1 MPSNHL
7 RLSFSLSHLAVCL
20 SLTGA
25 PVFAAAA
32 FEKAPVDD
40 ILVPLPQGQ
49 QLAFRIIPL
58 GIGGEPFAGKEFFV
72 GGRGAEGFKETP
84 THVRSSGT
92 AVLDYQ
98 GKPDWCL
105 FFGKHEVTQAQWAAA
120 LGEPKPDA
128 RSADLPVVSIS
139 RAQVAAFIEKANQ
152 LLYQSGTA
160 LAELKS
166 LTKSPRI
173 FFRLPDEAEWEF
185 VARGGNAV
193 DSGQF
198 DKSTPYA
205 DALNKHEWYAGSESS
220 NGRIRPVGK
229 LSPNPLGVHDMLGN
243 AAEFVENLY
252 HIEYLQGRSGGV
264 TRRGGDFLTP
274 EKELRSSLRKEV
286 PACQANG
293 EPYRTDTTG
302 FRLVIGSA
310 VIPDIAT
317 ANDLE
322 IAWNDYAKTRI
333 AVQPSLPANAS
344 LQQQTAVEIADIGKL
359 LDEIVGTKKISQ
371 TGGETLDAKFN
382 LLRPQIESLQA
393 RIEAG
398 ERYYATGAVKLAS
411 IASLLSLDYTKR
423 IRAYAENE
431 DAVVQLAIQKLTK
444 NIARARETM
453 RESCVMLGQI
463 NPDIVSRAFD
473 LRIDELQGLA
483 KAENESGYDAQARCT
498 QIAKEMAMAYVNHR
512 RLDFDSW
519 LRGLEKVAI
528 ADATNSK

>member
-1 MPSNHL
+1 
-7 RLSFSLSHLAVCL
+7 
-20 SLTGA
+20 
-25 PVFAAAA
+25 VFGVGA
-32 FEKAPVDD
+32 FEKAPAVDM
-40 ILVPLPQGQ
+40 LVPLPQGQ
-49 QLAFRIIPL
+49 QLAFRVIPL

-84 THVRSSGT
+84 TNVRISGT
-92 AVLDYQ
+92 AVLDCQ

-120 LGEPKPDA
+120 HGEPMPDA
-128 RSADLPVVSIS
+128 QSANLPVVSVS

-160 LAELKS
+160 LAELKL
-166 LTKSPRI
+166 LTKSSRV

-185 VARGGNAV
+185 VARGGNTV

-198 DKSTPYA
+198 DKLTPYT

-229 LSPNPLGVHDMLGN
+229 LAPNPLGVHDMLGN

-252 HIEYLQGRSGGV
+252 HIEYVQGRSGGV

-310 VIPDIAT
+310 VMPDIAT

-322 IAWNDYAKTRI
+322 IAWNNYAKTRV

-359 LDEIVGTKKISQ
+359 LDEIVGAKKISQ
-371 TGGETLDAKFN
+371 IGSETLDAKFN
-382 LLRPQIESLQA
+382 LLRPQIESLRA
-393 RIEAG
+393 RIEGG
-398 ERYYATGAVKLAS
+398 EKYYATGAVKLAS
-411 IASLLSLDYTKR
+411 IASVLLLDYTKR
-423 IRAYAENE
+423 IGAYAGNE
-431 DAVVQLAIQKLTK
+431 DAVVKLAIQKLTK

-463 NPDIVSRAFD
+463 NSDIVSRAFD
-473 LRIDELQGLA
+473 ARIDELQSLA
-483 KAENESGYDAQARCT
+483 KAENESGYDVQARCS

-519 LRGLEKVAI
+519 LAGIEKVALEE
-528 ADATNSK
+528 ATKSK

>member
-1 MPSNHL
+1 M
-7 RLSFSLSHLAVCL
+7 CL
-20 SLTGA
+20 SLAGS
-25 PVFAAAA
+25 PVFAAGA
-32 FEKAPVDD
+32 FEKAPAGD
-40 ILVPLPQGQ
+40 IFVPLPQGQ
-49 QLAFRIIPL
+49 QLAFSIIPL

-84 THVRSSGT
+84 THVRISGT
-92 AVLDYQ
+92 AVLECEGQ
-98 GKPDWCL
+98 PDWCL
-105 FFGKHEVTQAQWAAA
+105 FFGKYEVTHAQWTAV
-120 LGEPKPDA
+120 LGEPAPEA
-128 RSADLPVVSIS
+128 QSANLPVVSVS

-160 LAELKS
+160 LVELKS

-198 DKSTPYA
+198 DKSTPYTE
-205 DALNKHEWYAGSESS
+205 ALNKHEWYAGSESS

-229 LSPNPLGVHDMLGN
+229 LAPNPLGVHDMLGN

-252 HIEYLQGRSGGV
+252 HIEYVQGRSGGV
-264 TRRGGDFLTP
+264 TRRGGDFLTS
-274 EKELRSSLRKEV
+274 EKEVRSSLRKEV
-286 PACQANG
+286 PGCQANG

-310 VIPDIAT
+310 VMPDIAT

-322 IAWNDYAKTRI
+322 IAWTNYAKTRI
-333 AVQPSLPANAS
+333 AVQSSLPATAS

-359 LDEIVGTKKISQ
+359 LDEIVGAKKISQ
-371 TGGETLDAKFN
+371 AGGETLDAKFN

-393 RIEAG
+393 RIEGG

-411 IASLLSLDYTKR
+411 MASVLSLDYTKR
-423 IRAYAENE
+423 IGAYAGNE
-431 DAVVQLAIQKLTK
+431 DPVVQLAIRKLKK

-453 RESCVMLGQI
+453 RESCLMLGQI
-463 NPDIVSRAFD
+463 NSAIVSRAFD
-473 LRIDELQGLA
+473 SRIDELQSLA
-483 KAENESGYDAQARCT
+483 KAENESGHDVQAKCT

-519 LRGLEKVAI
+519 LAGIEKVAQEEV
-528 ADATNSK
+528 TKSK